1 MTART
6 IQRSIA
12 QGRIA
17 ILVAGASLLA
27 ACGSKE
33 PADPAPAAIAAPA
46 SNRISF
52 PRDSPG
58 LRQLKVEPVAS
69 AEVPASSVAAPGKI
83 EVNPNRISHV
93 VLPVAG
99 RVMSVLVKLGDS
111 VDQGAAILKLQ
122 SSDTDAAVANYAQAQ
137 AAVAQ
142 ARSALLKATADL
154 DRARD
159 LYEHKAVANK
169 EVLNDEAV
177 VAQSQSA
184 LEQALAAERQALQ
197 RLQLLGL
204 KPGEYGQQLTVTA
217 PISGKILEVTVVPG
231 EYRNDLSASLMT
243 IADLSTVWAAADV
256 PETDIRF
263 IRMGE
268 PLDVEL
274 SAFPGETFHAR
285 VTRIADTVD
294 PQTRTVKVSAELNN
308 SQGRLRP
315 EMFGKIRHVGA
326 MARLPVVPAGAIV
339 QNEGASIVYREV
351 AAGSFEAVRVTVGD
365 RVGDRVVVQSGI
377 AVGDRIVTEGVLL
390 LKSSS

>member
-1 MTART
+1 MTAR
-6 IQRSIA
+6 II

-17 ILVAGASLLA
+17 IIAAAASLLA
-27 ACGSKE
+27 ACGSKQA
-33 PADPAPAAIAAPA
+33 ADPPSPAASTPGT
-46 SNRISF
+46 NRISF
-52 PRDSPG
+52 PQDSPG
-58 LRQLKVEPVAS
+58 LRQLKIEPVTS
-69 AEVPASSVAAPGKI
+69 AQVPASSVVAPGKI
-83 EVNPNRISHV
+83 EVNPNRVSHV

-111 VDQGAAILKLQ
+111 VDQGAAILKMQ

-137 AAVAQ
+137 ASVAQ

-159 LYEHKAVANK
+159 LYEHKAIANK

-177 VAQSQSA
+177 AAQSQSA
-184 LEQALAAERQALQ
+184 LDQALAAERQALQ

-231 EYRNDLSASLMT
+231 EYRNDLSASLVT

-268 PLDVEL
+268 PLEVEL
-274 SAFPGETFHAR
+274 TAFPGEKFHAK
-285 VTRIADTVD
+285 VTRIADMVD
-294 PQTRTVKVSAELNN
+294 PQTRTVKVSAELSNA
-308 SQGRLRP
+308 QGRLRP
-315 EMFGKIRHVGA
+315 EMFGQIRHVGA
-326 MARLPVVPAGAIV
+326 MAKLPVVPAGAVV
-339 QNEGASIVYREV
+339 QNEGTSIVYREV
-351 AAGSFEAVRVTVGD
+351 AAGSFEPVKVTVGD
-365 RVGDRVVVQSGI
+365 RLGDRVVVQSGI
-377 AVGDRIVTEGVLL
+377 SVGDRIVTEGVLL
-390 LKSSS
+390 LKASS

>member
-6 IQRSIA
+6 LIGKIS
-12 QGRIA
+12 
-17 ILVAGASLLA
+17 ILVAGALFIA
-27 ACGSKE
+27 ACKE
-33 PADPAPAAIAAPA
+33 KPPAEDPPAAATAP
-46 SNRISF
+46 SSRISF
-52 PRDSPG
+52 PQGSPG
-58 LRQLKVEPVAS
+58 LRQLKVDAVVS
-69 AEVPASSVAAPGKI
+69 AEVPASSVVAPGKI
-83 EVNPNRISHV
+83 EVNPNRVSHV

-111 VDQGAAILKLQ
+111 VEQGAAILKLQ
-122 SSDTDAAVANYAQAQ
+122 SSDADAAVASYAQAQ
-137 AAVAQ
+137 ASVAQ
-142 ARSALLKATADL
+142 ARSVLLKATADL

-159 LYEHKAVANK
+159 LYEHKAIANK

-184 LEQALAAERQALQ
+184 LEQAQAAERQALQ

-204 KPGEYGQQLTVTA
+204 KAGEYGQQLTVTA

-274 SAFPGETFHAR
+274 TAFPGETFHAR

-294 PQTRTVKVSAELNN
+294 PQTRTVKVSAELSNAH
-308 SQGRLRP
+308 GRLRP
-315 EMFGKIRHVGA
+315 EMYGQIRHVGA
-326 MARLPVVPAGAIV
+326 MARLPVIPAGAVV
-339 QNEGASIVYREV
+339 QNEGASIVYREL
-351 AAGSFEAVRVTVGD
+351 AAGSFEPVKVTVGD
-365 RVGDRVVVQSGI
+365 RLGDRVVVQSGI
-377 AVGDRIVTEGVLL
+377 SVGDRIVTEGVLL
-390 LKSSS
+390 LKGSS

>member
-6 IQRSIA
+6 
-12 QGRIA
+12 GRIT
-17 ILVAGASLLA
+17 ILIAGALLIA
-27 ACGSKE
+27 ACQEKP
-33 PADPAPAAIAAPA
+33 PAEDPPAAAGAAPKG
-46 SNRISF
+46 RINF
-52 PRDSPG
+52 PLESPS
-58 LRQLKVEPVAS
+58 LRQLKVEPVVS
-69 AEVPASSVAAPGKI
+69 AEVPANSVVAPGKI
-83 EVNPNRISHV
+83 DVNPSRVSHV

-111 VDQGAAILKLQ
+111 VDQGATILKLQ
-122 SSDTDAAVANYAQAQ
+122 SSDADAAVANYAQAQ

-142 ARSALLKATADL
+142 ARSVLLKATADL

-159 LYEHKAVANK
+159 LYEHKAIANK
-169 EVLNDEAV
+169 DVLNDEAV
-177 VAQSQSA
+177 VAQGQSA
-184 LEQALAAERQALQ
+184 LEQAQAAERQALQ

-217 PISGKILEVTVVPG
+217 PISGKILDVTVVPG

-294 PQTRTVKVSAELNN
+294 PQTRTVKVSAELSNA
-308 SQGRLRP
+308 QGRLRP
-315 EMFGKIRHVGA
+315 EMYGQIRHVGA
-326 MARLPVVPAGAIV
+326 MARLPVVPAGAVV
-339 QNEGASIVYREV
+339 QNEGASIVYREI
-351 AAGSFEAVRVTVGD
+351 AAGSFEPVKVTVGD
-365 RVGDRVVVQSGI
+365 RVGDRVVVQSGLS
-377 AVGDRIVTEGVLL
+377 VGDRIVTEGALL
-390 LKSSS
+390 LKTSS

>member
-1 MTART
+1 MTAR
-6 IQRSIA
+6 SF
-12 QGRIA
+12 QGRIT
-17 ILVAGASLLA
+17 IMVAGAALLA
-27 ACGSKE
+27 ACGGKQQPE
-33 PADPAPAAIAAPA
+33 DPPPAAASAPAT
-46 SNRISF
+46 NRIRF
-52 PRDSPG
+52 PEDSPS
-58 LRQLKVEPVAS
+58 LRQLKVEPVVS
-69 AEVPASSVAAPGKI
+69 AEVPASSVVAPGKI
-83 EVNPNRISHV
+83 EVNPNRVSHV

-111 VDQGAAILKLQ
+111 VDQGATILKLQ
-122 SSDTDAAVANYAQAQ
+122 SSDADAAVANYAQAQ
-137 AAVAQ
+137 ASVAQ
-142 ARSALLKATADL
+142 ARSVLLKATADL

-159 LYEHKAVANK
+159 LYEHKAIANK

-184 LEQALAAERQALQ
+184 LEQAQAAERQALQ

-274 SAFPGETFHAR
+274 TAFPGERFHAR

-294 PQTRTVKVSAELNN
+294 PQTRTVKVSAELSNA
-308 SQGRLRP
+308 QGRLRP
-315 EMFGKIRHVGA
+315 EMYGQIRHVGA
-326 MARLPVVPAGAIV
+326 MARLPVVPAGAVV
-339 QNEGASIVYREV
+339 QNEGASIVYREI
-351 AAGSFEAVRVTVGD
+351 AAGSFEPVKVTVGD
-365 RVGDRVVVQSGI
+365 RLGDRVVVQSGI
-377 AVGDRIVTEGVLL
+377 SVGDRIVTEGVLL
-390 LKSSS
+390 LKASS